1 MKIKDFLLKIKKGL
15 KEIAKL
21 VKDCVIK
28 LKSK

>member
-1 MKIKDFLLKIKKGL
+1 MKIRDFLLKNKKEL
-15 KEIAKL
+15 KRIAKV